1 MTIKLGKKCL
11 ISNNSRPMI
20 IAEIS
25 ANHCGSKKK
34 FLNHIV
40 EAKKNGADLVK
51 IQTYE
56 PQDMV
61 VNKKYK
67 IKKGLWK
74 NSNLW
79 KLYEKAQTPF
89 KWHKDA
95 FKIAKKHN
103 IELFSTPFSIRA
115 FQFLKKH
122 NPNLYKISSFEITDF
137 NLINEVAKTQKP
149 IIISTGLSTI
159 NEIKSALNIIKKH
172 HDKIIVLY
180 CVSGY
185 PTPLDEIDFGK
196 IAELKK
202 KTNVK
207 FVGFSDHTQGIDAS
221 IGSLNYDTKII
232 ERHFTLNKNSKS
244 PDVKFSIGPDEL
256 RDLKRFAISLHSI
269 KKPKKKTKYNSEK
282 ASQIFRRSIYAIK
295 DIKKNDVLNSKNIS
309 CFRPLDGL
317 CASNYFK
324 VLGKKS
330 KFNLKKNSPLKKN
343 HIKF

>member
-1 MTIKLGKKCL
+1 MKIKLGNKCL
-11 ISNNSRPMI
+11 ISNNSRAMI

-25 ANHCGSKKK
+25 ANHCGSKKN
-34 FLNHIV
+34 FLNHII

-89 KWHKDA
+89 EWHKDA
-95 FKIAKKHN
+95 FKVAKKHN

-115 FQFLKKH
+115 FQFLKKY
-122 NPNLYKISSFEITDF
+122 NPNLYKISSFEITDL
-137 NLINEVAKTQKP
+137 NLINEIAKTKKP
-149 IIISTGLSTI
+149 VIISTGLSTI
-159 NEIKSALNIIKKH
+159 NEIKSALNIIKKY

-207 FVGFSDHTQGIDAS
+207 FIGFSDHTQGIDAS
-221 IGSLNYDTKII
+221 IGSLNYDTKLI
-232 ERHFTLNKNSKS
+232 ERHFTLSKKSKS
-244 PDVKFSIGPDEL
+244 PDVKFSIGPNDL
-256 RDLKRFAISLHSI
+256 RTLKRITISLHKI
-269 KKPKKKTKYNSEK
+269 KNKKKKYNLNSEK
-282 ASQIFRRSIYAIK
+282 PSLIFRRSIYAIK
-295 DIKKNDVLNSKNIS
+295 DIKKHEVLNRNNIA

-317 CASNYFK
+317 CASNYLK
-324 VLGKKS
+324 ILGKKS
-330 KFNLKKNSPLKKN
+330 KFDIKKNNPLKKK